1 MEFYRYTYVEIVK
14 LISLYSLFN
23 SGSLICVRST
33 LTCNALGSLDVIKKE
48 WQLWSS
54 VFQQQKL
61 IKIKNQEYYH

>member
-33 LTCNALGSLDVIKKE
+33 LTCNALGSLDVIKKSDSCDH
-48 WQLWSS
+48 QY
-54 VFQQQKL
+54 FNN
-61 IKIKNQEYYH
+61 KN